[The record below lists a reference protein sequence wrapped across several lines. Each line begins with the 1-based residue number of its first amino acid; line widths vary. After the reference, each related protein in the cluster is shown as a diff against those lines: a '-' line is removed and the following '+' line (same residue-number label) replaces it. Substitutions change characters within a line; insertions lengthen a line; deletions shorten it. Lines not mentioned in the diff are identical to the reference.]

1 MIRSPLTRRAPRRV
15 HRIAALA
22 LAMSLGCAAITA
34 NVIGAGM
41 ASADVAPA
49 TPAAYALYKANF
61 GIAPGAGLFLDE
73 THIRSGLDNFKALGV
88 HWIRSTIPWG
98 NFEPDDPTKLAH
110 GEAAYNW
117 KGVDQFVATL
127 NQPAY
132 KGRFAII
139 VTVES
144 PPDWAMVP
152 GRIDHIGCARQA
164 PFDLASYAR
173 ATAALATH
181 LKGVAHVFEVE
192 NSPNIGTRSPAHQN
206 PIAVWS
212 PPNPCGYAQLLRL
225 TTAAVHALHIGALVL
240 VGGIGGTR
248 DIPNQRIAADE
259 FLADLYANGARGAF
273 DGVSFHPYS
282 SPYLPCA
289 PSAPMCTLDPS
300 HLHKDVYGM
309 TNGWDRMLNARRI
322 MVANGDSA
330 KKIWITEFGGP
341 TDGPK
346 GAGKVLTETQQ
357 AALLAAGAQRA
368 SQYSWVA
375 VWSWFTYQDGNADPQ
390 SDPGGNWM
398 GLLRVNGAHKLA
410 YTAYQH
416 LTASAH

>member
-1 MIRSPLTRRAPRRV
+1 MTRSPSIRRARR
-15 HRIAALA
+15 ITAFTLAAF
-22 LAMSLGCAAITA
+22 LGCAGLATNA
-34 NVIGAGM
+34 LGTGA
-41 ASADVAPA
+41 ASADVPQAAPA
-49 TPAAYALYKANF
+49 GYALHKANF
-61 GIAPGAGLFLDE
+61 GLAPGAGFFLDE
-73 THIRSGLDNFKALGV
+73 AHIRSGLDNMKTLGV
-88 HWIRSTIPWG
+88 HWIRSTIPWRE
-98 NFEPDDPTKLAH
+98 FEPDDPTKLAH
-110 GEAAYNW
+110 GEPAFNW
-117 KGVDQFVATL
+117 KGVGQFVATL

-132 KGRFAII
+132 KGSFAII

-144 PPDWAMVP
+144 PPDWAMAK
-152 GRIDHIGCARQA
+152 GRVGQIGCPRQP

-173 ATAALATH
+173 ATAALAAH
-181 LKGVAHVFEVE
+181 LKGVSHVFEVE

-212 PPNPCGYAQLLRL
+212 PPNPCGYAQLLKL
-225 TTAAVHALHIGALVL
+225 TTAAVHSLHIGALVL

-289 PSAPMCTLDPS
+289 PSASVCTLDPS
-300 HLHKDVYGM
+300 YEHNDPYGM
-309 TNGWDRMLNARRI
+309 NNGWDRMLNARRI

-330 KKIWITEFGGP
+330 KEIWITEFGGP

-346 GAGKVLTETQQ
+346 GASNVLTESQQ
-357 AALLAAGAQRA
+357 AALLISGAQRA

-390 SDPGGNWM
+390 SDPGGNWK
-398 GLLRVNGAHKLA
+398 GLLQVNGAHKLA
-410 YTAYQH
+410 FGAYQR